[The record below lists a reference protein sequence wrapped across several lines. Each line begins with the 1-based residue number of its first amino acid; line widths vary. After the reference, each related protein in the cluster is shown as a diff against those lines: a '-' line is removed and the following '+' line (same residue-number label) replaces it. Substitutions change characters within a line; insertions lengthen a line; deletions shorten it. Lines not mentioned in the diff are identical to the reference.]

1 MPLIL
6 FNFDWQ
12 VTGCLEIMID
22 LDNFPALSER
32 IEHVWTSKYGNHDL
46 IRQGRALNM
55 GYCYQVEIKI
65 PFMEITT
72 LFTEFKKHF
81 SGWIM
86 PYWISPET
94 AIFPYLAQNCPKSA
108 LGANFCHQS
117 VSKPIRFIKFD
128 CHFWNQLSLK
138 FSEHIYFD
146 MWILSIFLINAGL
159 FIDYREIFGEN
170 MAIFGHFL
178 LIFYDIW
185 AKFWIF
191 MIWKIVEM
199 A

>member
-1 MPLIL
+1 MTCPWVCWSRKRISLGTEVTVRMSLSKLFQIPRYPNAITNGSMSSPNNDLSGTDKPDSRMPLIL

-65 PFMEITT
+65 PVMEITT

-81 SGWIM
+81 FWLNHAILNFARNGYISLFGSELPKISSG
-86 PYWISPET
+86 
-94 AIFPYLAQNCPKSA
+94 C
-108 LGANFCHQS
+108 
-117 VSKPIRFIKFD
+117 
-128 CHFWNQLSLK
+128 
-138 FSEHIYFD
+138 
-146 MWILSIFLINAGL
+146 
-159 FIDYREIFGEN
+159 
-170 MAIFGHFL
+170 
-178 LIFYDIW
+178 
-185 AKFWIF
+185 
-191 MIWKIVEM
+191 
-199 A
+199 